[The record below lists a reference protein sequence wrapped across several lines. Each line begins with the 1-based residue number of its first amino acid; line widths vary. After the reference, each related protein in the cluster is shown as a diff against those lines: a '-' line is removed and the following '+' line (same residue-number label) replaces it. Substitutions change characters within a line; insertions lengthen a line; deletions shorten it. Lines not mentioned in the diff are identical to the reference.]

1 MSENVKAIYPAM
13 GKIMSEI
20 SAIGKN
26 KTVTQGMQFKYR
38 GIDDMYNELHGLFKK
53 HQVIIVPETCDHSLD
68 VINTVKEN
76 KYGKKEST
84 TRHHLTMEKY
94 HFVSCVDGSSITTTV
109 KSEAACNADKGL
121 AKSQSAGLKYMLLRM
136 FLIPTEDLK
145 DIDPDQFNNPL
156 PANQKP
162 PANRQQNQLDV
173 YRANLLKA
181 LKDKQIQ
188 LGTIEEKVGKSLA
201 DFVKDDYKTAS
212 QVIQRIGLI
221 NELVTRLGARG
232 MTVQTLEAEH
242 GSYKDWSNEKI
253 KELINHLKGE

>member
-84 TRHHLTMEKY
+84 TRHHLTVEKY

-136 FLIPTEDLK
+136 FLIPTEELK

-156 PANQKP
+156 PSNKTNP
-162 PANRQQNQLDV
+162 LDI
-173 YRANLLKA
+173 YKQNLLKG
-181 LKDKQIQ
+181 LGEKNIQ
-188 LGTIEEKVGKSLA
+188 LSTIENMVGAKLESFTADHYKKASYAIKRLELKKKIVVILSGKGMTLEQLEASHGKKLNDCSL
-201 DFVKDDYKTAS
+201 
-212 QVIQRIGLI
+212 
-221 NELVTRLGARG
+221 NELQEVLDNAKNNSP
-232 MTVQTLEAEH
+232 H
-242 GSYKDWSNEKI
+242 D
-253 KELINHLKGE
+253 